1 MTPINYIRLVQA
13 AMLAA
18 IVALFVGPNP
28 AFGKPTPHLQPD
40 AFERYVAAH
49 PYGQGVIDTSQAPDA
64 FERYVKSHGSTST
77 VVLDGRSPDTR
88 DAAQGRLDAQGT
100 LQTAKPVA
108 ARNTSGAYNTQFQ
121 VFDGRS
127 PDTLDAADTAQL
139 QISDGR
145 SPDTLDA
152 AQNAQNAQL
161 QVLDGRSP
169 DTRDAAQAIQPVEI
183 VNSGSF
189 HWSDAGIGAATG
201 AGLIL
206 LLGASML
213 LLMRTVRRHNV
224 QAT

>member
-1 MTPINYIRLVQA
+1 MTPIKYIRLVQA

-88 DAAQGRLDAQGT
+88 DAAH
-100 LQTAKPVA
+100 
-108 ARNTSGAYNTQFQ
+108 NTQFQ
-121 VFDGRS
+121 VIDGRS

-139 QISDGR
+139 QITDGR

-169 DTRDAAQAIQPVEI
+169 DTRDAAQAILPVEI

-189 HWSDAGIGAATG
+189 DWSDAGIGAATG